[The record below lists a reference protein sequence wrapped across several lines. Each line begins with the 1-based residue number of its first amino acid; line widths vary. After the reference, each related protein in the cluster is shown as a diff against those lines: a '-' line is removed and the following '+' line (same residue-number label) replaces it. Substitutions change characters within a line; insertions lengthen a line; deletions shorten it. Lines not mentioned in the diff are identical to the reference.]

1 LSCEIGGGGESDSL
15 CEDDVTEIDVLV
27 GVAEGAAAAG
37 DEGLLEDDEVLD
49 DCGKAGMMMMMM
61 MMMM

>member
-1 LSCEIGGGGESDSL
+1 MSCEIGGGGESDSL
-15 CEDDVTEIDVLV
+15 CEDNVTEIDVLV

-49 DCGKAGMMMMMM
+49 DCGKKGFRV
-61 MMMM
+61 